1 MARMFKQIVPA
12 IGINALF
19 QKIADPEKTPDVTVE
34 CVLHWGLLD
43 EPLLFAQSSI
53 RKNIARLPNN
63 MVGIVLDDTGLPY
76 VCEDCPGF
84 LGYVTEDS
92 WESKTS
98 EEQRCLVK
106 EILASIELQR
116 PGVKN
121 DKR

>member
-12 IGINALF
+12 VGIHALF
-19 QKIADPEKTPDVTVE
+19 QKIAGSSKTPDVTVE
-34 CVLHWGLLD
+34 SVLHWGLLD
-43 EPLLFAQSSI
+43 EPLLFSQSSI

-76 VCEDCPGF
+76 VCEDCLGF

-92 WESKTS
+92 WESKNL

-106 EILASIELQR
+106 EMIDSIELQR